1 MSTEV
6 LCSTIC
12 DFLRNL
18 LNDISCQVTEEVVR
32 RIATCIIDTVAK
44 NGVQIGEWV
53 INSIT
58 NVLALIRRGLEVAYN
73 STKSIL
79 KEFYEAIKATACFIG
94 RLTEALAF
102 TGWNFI
108 LYCIRRISGNEFVC
122 RTRQHVDNIL
132 NPSAKPII
140 GATVGVGG
148 GAVTGAVIGSVVPV
162 IGTVAGGVIGGLAGF
177 IGGSFVGV
185 VVARNT

>member
-53 INSIT
+53 IN
-58 NVLALIRRGLEVAYN
+58 NVLASIRRGVEVAYN
-73 STKSIL
+73 STKIIL
-79 KEFYEAIKATACFIG
+79 KEFYGAIKATACFIG
-94 RLTEALAF
+94 RLTEALSF

-108 LYCIRRISGNEFVC
+108 LYCIHSISGNEFVR

-148 GAVTGAVIGSVVPV
+148 AAVTGAVIGSVVPV

>member
-1 MSTEV
+1 MAAA
-6 LCSTIC
+6 LLSTIC

-18 LNDISCQVTEEVVR
+18 LNEISCQVTEETVK
-32 RIATCIIDTVAK
+32 RIATSIVNTVAE
-44 NGVQIGEWV
+44 NGVQIGEWL

-58 NVLALIRRGLEVAYN
+58 KVLALIWRGVEVAYN

-79 KEFYEAIKATACFIG
+79 EEFCEAIKATACFIG
-94 RLTEALAF
+94 RLTEALTE

-108 LYCIRRISGNEFVC
+108 LYCIDRISRNEFVH
-122 RTRQHVDNIL
+122 RTQQHVDNIM
-132 NPSAKPII
+132 NPPAKPLV

-148 GAVTGAVIGSVVPV
+148 GAVAGAVIGSVVPV
-162 IGTVAGGVIGGLAGF
+162 IGTVAGGLIGGLAGF

>member
-1 MSTEV
+1 MSTAAT
-6 LCSTIC
+6 LSSTIC

-18 LNDISCQVTEEVVR
+18 LNDISCQVTEEAVR
-32 RIATCIIDTVAK
+32 RIATCIVDTVAE

-58 NVLALIRRGLEVAYN
+58 KVLASIRRGAEVTYS

-79 KEFYEAIKATACFIG
+79 KEFYEAIKATTCVIG
-94 RLTEALAF
+94 TLIGTLTEALTF

-108 LYCIRRISGNEFVC
+108 IYCIGRISGNEFVR
-122 RTRQHVDNIL
+122 RTQQHVDNIM
-132 NPSAKPII
+132 NPSAKPIA
-140 GATVGVGG
+140 GATVG
-148 GAVTGAVIGSVVPV
+148 AVAGAVIGSVVPV
-162 IGTVAGGVIGGLAGF
+162 IGTVAGGLAGF
-177 IGGSFVGV
+177 IGGSFVSV